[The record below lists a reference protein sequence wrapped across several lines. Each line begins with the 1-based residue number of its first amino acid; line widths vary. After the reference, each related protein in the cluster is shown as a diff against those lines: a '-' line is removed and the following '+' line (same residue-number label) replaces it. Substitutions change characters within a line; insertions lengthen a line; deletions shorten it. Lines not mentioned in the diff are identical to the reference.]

1 MARRDDQAQID
12 AEVRAIIALKNA
24 QIRREFIIK
33 VLTFIFCVLAII
45 CAAMGGYAYNK
56 LAKVSIAGLPLT
68 HAALAEAEAERALND
83 PNFVDYEAWDRAHA
97 RFYKELAK

>member
-24 QIRREFIIK
+24 QIRREFAIK
-33 VLTFIFCVLAII
+33 VLTVIFCVLTII

-56 LAKVSIAGLPLT
+56 LAKVSIAGLPIT
-68 HAALAEAEAERALND
+68 HALAEAEANRALAD